1 MRFAQS
7 NSNLSSYFHEYNILK
22 FCDTVNIE
30 ACAFI
35 DNCFNNNTFSAFA
48 EKFKL
53 VPESH
58 AHNTRSSSKG
68 LLFVSSYKTPR
79 FGKKSI
85 ICSAT
90 LKWNHLK
97 YRNNYFTKLA
107 PKVLKNNLTQKLL
120 TLYCEQYFYLFPPFG
135 FM

>member
-35 DNCFNNNTFSAFA
+35 GNCFNNNTFSAFA

-58 AHNTRSSSKG
+58 AYNTRSSSKG

-79 FGKKSI
+79 FGRKSI

-90 LKWNHLK
+90 LKWNHLQIQEQLF
-97 YRNNYFTKLA
+97 YETCTKSA
-107 PKVLKNNLTQKLL
+107 EKQSNSKIINLIL
-120 TLYCEQYFYLFPPFG
+120 
-135 FM
+135 

>member
-53 VPESH
+53 VPESN

-79 FGKKSI
+79 FGRKSI

-90 LKWNHLK
+90 LKWNH
-97 YRNNYFTKLA
+97 
-107 PKVLKNNLTQKLL
+107 
-120 TLYCEQYFYLFPPFG
+120 
-135 FM
+135 

>member
-35 DNCFNNNTFSAFA
+35 GNCFNNNTFSAFA

-53 VPESH
+53 VPESN
-58 AHNTRSSSKG
+58 AHNTRSSQNSKIWKKINNFFCYSKMEP
-68 LLFVSSYKTPR
+68 LKIQEQLFYETCT
-79 FGKKSI
+79 KSAEKQSNSKI
-85 ICSAT
+85 I
-90 LKWNHLK
+90 
-97 YRNNYFTKLA
+97 
-107 PKVLKNNLTQKLL
+107 NLIL
-120 TLYCEQYFYLFPPFG
+120 
-135 FM
+135 

>member
-79 FGKKSI
+79 FGRKSI

-90 LKWNHLK
+90 LKWNHLQIQEQLF
-97 YRNNYFTKLA
+97 YETCTKRA
-107 PKVLKNNLTQKLL
+107 EKQSNSKIINLIL
-120 TLYCEQYFYLFPPFG
+120 
-135 FM
+135 

>member
-79 FGKKSI
+79 FGRKSI

-97 YRNNYFTKLA
+97 IQEQLFYETCTKSA
-107 PKVLKNNLTQKLL
+107 EKQSNSKIINLIL
-120 TLYCEQYFYLFPPFG
+120 
-135 FM
+135 